1 MMRMMGGATV
11 VAVGVML
18 APVAAH
24 AEVNAR
30 VEISATVAGSSAT
43 LEAIERQANA
53 RDRARQAE
61 IAALQTRLTEA
72 EARGASEVA
81 RLQAELIEAREA
93 LVADLAARDR
103 AYAEEIAVFRRE
115 VTDIASTPEGAAAL
129 ARYNAGDRVGAIAVL
144 DRLRRAR
151 DAGRQNRADIQSGAE
166 ARRIAILAMNARN
179 FDMSVG
185 TAEVISRYEEI
196 VSLDPREFSD
206 WLSLSEL
213 YIESGRYGESLRAI
227 ERVQNLTNDDL
238 IQIKI
243 NKSRAYILNQRGFYS
258 EALDINKRNLEI
270 ARRIYSNNESLNEF
284 YDYTISV
291 LRDISM
297 SYLNLG
303 EFDDSLDYS
312 RQSIVLAEQLSDSDP
327 TSVEYKLDLIE
338 SLIVLGDAEMAS
350 GSVENAISVF
360 NQAVLI
366 SDSIDPPT
374 LKSRYSSAVAF
385 SRIGDAEISRGSFVR
400 AGQVYW
406 TSEIIMENL
415 YEGDMSNYIYASS
428 YAHALVKFGSYW
440 LVDDGEYTPVGAD
453 PYISVSA
460 RAQRGL
466 DIFES
471 LYQADPESAQRA
483 FDLRMALETS
493 GDIAMRR
500 GERSAALSRY
510 RRAFEIAERL
520 FAVDP
525 ASLAAIKSL
534 ASSCLRMASVTDEV
548 QYSQRLISVVAAL
561 KARNQISAE
570 DMLFVSQIEEALAGL
585 ELRPE

>member
-1 MMRMMGGATV
+1 
-11 VAVGVML
+11 VGVML

-30 VEISATVAGSSAT
+30 VEISAAVAGSSAT

-72 EARGASEVA
+72 EARGAAEVS
-81 RLQAELIEAREA
+81 RLQAELIAARES
-93 LVADLAARDR
+93 LVVDLASRDT

-115 VTDIASTPEGAAAL
+115 VTDIAATAEGAAAL

-227 ERVQNLTNDDL
+227 EHVQNLTNDDF
-238 IQIKI
+238 IQLRI
-243 NKSRAYILNQRGFYS
+243 NKSRAYILQERGSYAEAHDIHNSNLAIVERLYS
-258 EALDINKRNLEI
+258 ENSSSSEV
-270 ARRIYSNNESLNEF
+270 
-284 YDYTISV
+284 TIHFISI
-291 LRDISM
+291 LRDVSI
-297 SYLNLG
+297 SYLTAG
-303 EFDDSLDYS
+303 EFDDALNYSQKSINLAAQFSERDPESVEIRLELHESLVAMGDIEIA
-312 RQSIVLAEQLSDSDP
+312 RKNSDSALSIYKRALDIA
-327 TSVEYKLDLIE
+327 EYIE
-338 SLIVLGDAEMAS
+338 PATI
-350 GSVENAISVF
+350 
-360 NQAVLI
+360 
-366 SDSIDPPT
+366 
-374 LKSRYSSAVAF
+374 KSRYASALTF
-385 SRIGDAEISRGSFVR
+385 SRIGDIELSRGSLIR

-406 TSEIIMENL
+406 TSEVILEQL
-415 YEGDMSNYIYASS
+415 YNGDMTNYVYASS
-428 YAHALVKFGSYW
+428 YAVALAKFGQYVLSDY
-440 LVDDGEYTPVGAD
+440 DDPNTIYFSTRD
-453 PYISVSA
+453 PFISILS
-460 RAQRGL
+460 RSQRSL
-466 DIFES
+466 DIFEA
-471 LYQADPESAQRA
+471 LYSADPESASRA
-483 FDLRMALETS
+483 SNLRQALEIS
-493 GDIAMRR
+493 GDLLMSR
-500 GERSAALSRY
+500 GDRSAALSRY
-510 RRAFEIAERL
+510 SRSLEIAERL

-534 ASSCLRMASVTDEV
+534 ASSCLRMAGVTDEV
-548 QYSQRLISVVAAL
+548 QYSQRLISVIAAL
-561 KARNQISAE
+561 KAREQLSAE
-570 DMLFVSQIEEALAGL
+570 DILFVSQIEEALAGL
-585 ELRPE
+585 GQRPE